1 MFIICIQKPE
11 GKGKQNL
18 LGCII
23 FFFLQKDLVT
33 SKNENSLYKFLTGLS
48 ALSFKT

>member
-23 FFFLQKDLVT
+23 FFLQKDLVT